1 MKELKDEGFTHKTI
15 RLSESQLRPEHI
27 IQQFQLYE
35 DKPTDTVP
43 RIFHFDV
50 PPVVSGSIA
59 CTVLFLITLFL
70 DAKSSKIKK
79 HVLK

>member
-1 MKELKDEGFTHKTI
+1 MKEPKEEGFTHKTI

-59 CTVLFLITLFL
+59 CTVLFLI
-70 DAKSSKIKK
+70 A
-79 HVLK
+79 